1 MRSSRRVRAS
11 TSAARRPRSDR
22 SVPTR
27 SPRCSSGARRP
38 AAAVSVLLLVRAS
51 ADGVTMRAGP
61 MPETASTSR
70 RSGVAAC
77 TRGRK
82 TAPSGLLCVIAA
94 CWKASMAEGC
104 CACGRAASS
113 RPCAV
118 DDGGRVRVRPVGQ
131 RRVGGGA
138 SYVVGECRR
147 GILRLGAWAVMSRS
161 SGSGHLV
168 PVRSGTVVRTRRRR
182 RYPVGVCGAHQSG
195 DPLTVHTP
203 ARLLGG
209 AVEVGDRSWAS
220 PWPGHPCAGTRYR
233 LGQRR
238 VSGCSPLTGRCVG
251 SPGAGGTSK
260 PARPAR
266 GRLTSQASRWSSTN
280 RSTGSAGPSPPATHA
295 RPAAG
300 GSHRLPG
307 PGLTS
312 PGPKPGIGSLQT
324 GDRLRGRFLRA
335 TRLGR
340 AGGAGAQRAGPPC
353 RRPRSCARSPTGLAT
368 GAACRARLPGP
379 GRSHAPSPPG
389 NRLVQAHRPTLQAPR
404 NSSSQPCPDH
414 SALPNPEDRNQR
426 TQTTGTKLIVTVR
439 VTSHPHQHTRP
450 ARCADWGGWLG
461 G

>member
-195 DPLTVHTP
+195 DPLTVHAP

-353 RRPRSCARSPTGLAT
+353 RRPRSCARSSTGLAT

-414 SALPNPEDRNQR
+414 PPRPKTQQPKHPPKKKQTNPTTAL
-426 TQTTGTKLIVTVR
+426 LI
-439 VTSHPHQHTRP
+439 
-450 ARCADWGGWLG
+450 
-461 G
+461 

>member
-1 MRSSRRVRAS
+1 
-11 TSAARRPRSDR
+11 
-22 SVPTR
+22 
-27 SPRCSSGARRP
+27 
-38 AAAVSVLLLVRAS
+38 
-51 ADGVTMRAGP
+51 
-61 MPETASTSR
+61 
-70 RSGVAAC
+70 
-77 TRGRK
+77 
-82 TAPSGLLCVIAA
+82 
-94 CWKASMAEGC
+94 MAEGC

-195 DPLTVHTP
+195 DPLTVHAP

-353 RRPRSCARSPTGLAT
+353 RRPRSCARSSTGLAT

-414 SALPNPEDRNQR
+414 PALPNPEDRNQR

-450 ARCADWGGWLG
+450 ARRADWGGWLG

>member
-1 MRSSRRVRAS
+1 
-11 TSAARRPRSDR
+11 
-22 SVPTR
+22 
-27 SPRCSSGARRP
+27 
-38 AAAVSVLLLVRAS
+38 
-51 ADGVTMRAGP
+51 
-61 MPETASTSR
+61 
-70 RSGVAAC
+70 
-77 TRGRK
+77 
-82 TAPSGLLCVIAA
+82 
-94 CWKASMAEGC
+94 
-104 CACGRAASS
+104 
-113 RPCAV
+113 
-118 DDGGRVRVRPVGQ
+118 
-131 RRVGGGA
+131 
-138 SYVVGECRR
+138 
-147 GILRLGAWAVMSRS
+147 MSRS

-195 DPLTVHTP
+195 DPLTVHAP

-335 TRLGR
+335 TRRGR
-340 AGGAGAQRAGPPC
+340 AGGAGAQRAGH
-353 RRPRSCARSPTGLAT
+353 RPA
-368 GAACRARLPGP
+368 LPSAP
-379 GRSHAPSPPG
+379 VHAPSPPG
-389 NRLVQAHRPTLQAPR
+389 IVLCRPTARHCKLLGTARPSHAQITPP
-404 NSSSQPCPDH
+404 SPTPK
-414 SALPNPEDRNQR
+414 
-426 TQTTGTKLIVTVR
+426 TGTSAPKQQEQNSLSPCGSR
-439 VTSHPHQHTRP
+439 RTRINIP
-450 ARCADWGGWLG
+450 DPLG
-461 G
+461 VQIEEVG

>member
-1 MRSSRRVRAS
+1 
-11 TSAARRPRSDR
+11 
-22 SVPTR
+22 
-27 SPRCSSGARRP
+27 
-38 AAAVSVLLLVRAS
+38 
-51 ADGVTMRAGP
+51 
-61 MPETASTSR
+61 
-70 RSGVAAC
+70 
-77 TRGRK
+77 
-82 TAPSGLLCVIAA
+82 
-94 CWKASMAEGC
+94 
-104 CACGRAASS
+104 
-113 RPCAV
+113 
-118 DDGGRVRVRPVGQ
+118 
-131 RRVGGGA
+131 
-138 SYVVGECRR
+138 
-147 GILRLGAWAVMSRS
+147 MSRS

-195 DPLTVHTP
+195 DPLTVHAP

-389 NRLVQAHRPTLQAPR
+389 IVLCRPTARHCKLLGTARPSHAQITPP
-404 NSSSQPCPDH
+404 SPTPK
-414 SALPNPEDRNQR
+414 
-426 TQTTGTKLIVTVR
+426 TGTSAPKQQEQNSLSPCGSR
-439 VTSHPHQHTRP
+439 RTRINIP
-450 ARCADWGGWLG
+450 DPLG
-461 G
+461 VQIEEVG

>member
-27 SPRCSSGARRP
+27 SSRCSSGARRP
-38 AAAVSVLLLVRAS
+38 AVAVSVLLLVRAS
-51 ADGVTMRAGP
+51 ADGTGP
-61 MPETASTSR
+61 KPETASTSR

-195 DPLTVHTP
+195 APLTVHAP

-233 LGQRR
+233 LRQRLLAADGPVR
-238 VSGCSPLTGRCVG
+238 RLSRRRWDEQASSTSPRPLDLAGIPVVLNEPEHGFRRTVSTGDTCSPGCWRIPPTPRAGLDFSGPEARHWQPPDGR
-251 SPGAGGTSK
+251 
-260 PARPAR
+260 
-266 GRLTSQASRWSSTN
+266 
-280 RSTGSAGPSPPATHA
+280 SPP
-295 RPAAG
+295 R
-300 GSHRLPG
+300 
-307 PGLTS
+307 
-312 PGPKPGIGSLQT
+312 
-324 GDRLRGRFLRA
+324 
-335 TRLGR
+335 
-340 AGGAGAQRAGPPC
+340 
-353 RRPRSCARSPTGLAT
+353 
-368 GAACRARLPGP
+368 
-379 GRSHAPSPPG
+379 
-389 NRLVQAHRPTLQAPR
+389 
-404 NSSSQPCPDH
+404 
-414 SALPNPEDRNQR
+414 
-426 TQTTGTKLIVTVR
+426 
-439 VTSHPHQHTRP
+439 
-450 ARCADWGGWLG
+450 
-461 G
+461 

>member
-27 SPRCSSGARRP
+27 SSRCSSGARRP
-38 AAAVSVLLLVRAS
+38 AVAVSVLLLVRAS
-51 ADGVTMRAGP
+51 ADGAGP
-61 MPETASTSR
+61 KPETASTSR

-195 DPLTVHTP
+195 DPLTVHAP

-414 SALPNPEDRNQR
+414 PALPNPEDRNQC

-439 VTSHPHQHTRP
+439 VSSHPHQHTRP